1 MSDENNNNETTQSIN
16 NNSQNEQ
23 DNITINTNNDNND
36 TKLLTNLDNETIK
49 NETKSKDLIRR
60 EKKKSMRKKRKKGKK
75 GKKTEYSENEGILLT
90 EVKRIP
96 EKKEE
101 KEVVKKE
108 TENHKYLRKKLE
120 NLNFSKNLQ
129 IAINTGFEKANE
141 KIKDDIAEN
150 YNINENKKINIEE
163 LIPKKNIELNINKE
177 QKGIKYNIDKKSIL
191 RLLNLKNDEKNIKI
205 KLNKLEEN
213 QKLLDA
219 ELPLKNDIIS
229 LNNRK
234 MKLKKIASMKNDLL
248 SKLKYNS
255 TRIGQLLDSNK
266 LINKN
271 LLIKNY
277 MSPENYKNTSRNN
290 NLALDNYKN
299 FFSLSDDQERYN
311 KHLLQMQKE
320 EKIHRT
326 KMEKDLKISNEKKCK
341 EIELN
346 ESRKLERQKNHLE
359 ELKNKEKA
367 FFNKI
372 KEKNNLILEKSIK
385 YIDKTNHKKKKDYLF
400 YQFQK
405 KFENS
410 EKKLINKVNMMK
422 KDSLVT
428 KKELKELANIREK
441 QKKILEEGLN
451 ERKMELMKMWKERS
465 QTLPA
470 YKHPVV
476 DILEDEEYDLIE
488 EEEDKKEQ
496 KEKNEKEKKNYKP
509 PKVKKD
515 EQLKQIRENRNNI
528 THKES
533 VIQTEANNKNR
544 FLKNLDFMA
553 NIIEAAKEENI
564 EKKKNKININ
574 KEDKE
579 TINIINKIKNSKSV
593 AIKEY
598 KNKHNY
604 KLNTKPEKPIDYLK
618 DLIKE
623 KRNKNNKSKIDIRI
637 MDIFSQLKEG
647 DKNIGRSQI
656 SETLDM
662 VKSKTN
668 AIDRKVLEKKE
679 VLKLKGGY
687 LNNTKL
693 GDEVGNLLI
702 ESIQNKLSLLRKLN
716 E

>member
-1 MSDENNNNETTQSIN
+1 
-16 NNSQNEQ
+16 
-23 DNITINTNNDNND
+23 
-36 TKLLTNLDNETIK
+36 
-49 NETKSKDLIRR
+49 
-60 EKKKSMRKKRKKGKK
+60 
-75 GKKTEYSENEGILLT
+75 
-90 EVKRIP
+90 
-96 EKKEE
+96 
-101 KEVVKKE
+101 
-108 TENHKYLRKKLE
+108 
-120 NLNFSKNLQ
+120 
-129 IAINTGFEKANE
+129 
-141 KIKDDIAEN
+141 
-150 YNINENKKINIEE
+150 
-163 LIPKKNIELNINKE
+163 
-177 QKGIKYNIDKKSIL
+177 
-191 RLLNLKNDEKNIKI
+191 
-205 KLNKLEEN
+205 
-213 QKLLDA
+213 
-219 ELPLKNDIIS
+219 
-229 LNNRK
+229 
-234 MKLKKIASMKNDLL
+234 
-248 SKLKYNS
+248 
-255 TRIGQLLDSNK
+255 
-266 LINKN
+266 
-271 LLIKNY
+271 
-277 MSPENYKNTSRNN
+277 
-290 NLALDNYKN
+290 
-299 FFSLSDDQERYN
+299 
-311 KHLLQMQKE
+311 
-320 EKIHRT
+320 
-326 KMEKDLKISNEKKCK
+326 
-341 EIELN
+341 
-346 ESRKLERQKNHLE
+346 
-359 ELKNKEKA
+359 
-367 FFNKI
+367 
-372 KEKNNLILEKSIK
+372 
-385 YIDKTNHKKKKDYLF
+385 
-400 YQFQK
+400 
-405 KFENS
+405 
-410 EKKLINKVNMMK
+410 MMK

-553 NIIEAAKEENI
+553 NIIEAAKKENI
-564 EKKKNKININ
+564 EKNKINININ

-623 KRNKNNKSKIDIRI
+623 KRNKNNKSKIDIRF

-647 DKNIGRSQI
+647 DKNIGRNQI

-662 VKSKTN
+662 VKSKAN
-668 AIDRKVLEKKE
+668 AIDRKVLEKEE

>member
-1 MSDENNNNETTQSIN
+1 
-16 NNSQNEQ
+16 
-23 DNITINTNNDNND
+23 
-36 TKLLTNLDNETIK
+36 
-49 NETKSKDLIRR
+49 
-60 EKKKSMRKKRKKGKK
+60 
-75 GKKTEYSENEGILLT
+75 
-90 EVKRIP
+90 
-96 EKKEE
+96 
-101 KEVVKKE
+101 
-108 TENHKYLRKKLE
+108 
-120 NLNFSKNLQ
+120 
-129 IAINTGFEKANE
+129 
-141 KIKDDIAEN
+141 
-150 YNINENKKINIEE
+150 
-163 LIPKKNIELNINKE
+163 
-177 QKGIKYNIDKKSIL
+177 
-191 RLLNLKNDEKNIKI
+191 
-205 KLNKLEEN
+205 
-213 QKLLDA
+213 
-219 ELPLKNDIIS
+219 
-229 LNNRK
+229 
-234 MKLKKIASMKNDLL
+234 
-248 SKLKYNS
+248 
-255 TRIGQLLDSNK
+255 
-266 LINKN
+266 
-271 LLIKNY
+271 
-277 MSPENYKNTSRNN
+277 
-290 NLALDNYKN
+290 
-299 FFSLSDDQERYN
+299 
-311 KHLLQMQKE
+311 
-320 EKIHRT
+320 
-326 KMEKDLKISNEKKCK
+326 
-341 EIELN
+341 
-346 ESRKLERQKNHLE
+346 
-359 ELKNKEKA
+359 
-367 FFNKI
+367 
-372 KEKNNLILEKSIK
+372 
-385 YIDKTNHKKKKDYLF
+385 
-400 YQFQK
+400 
-405 KFENS
+405 
-410 EKKLINKVNMMK
+410 
-422 KDSLVT
+422 
-428 KKELKELANIREK
+428 
-441 QKKILEEGLN
+441 
-451 ERKMELMKMWKERS
+451 MKMWKERS

-604 KLNTKPEKPIDYLK
+604 KLHPKPEKPIDYLK

-662 VKSKTN
+662 VKSKAN